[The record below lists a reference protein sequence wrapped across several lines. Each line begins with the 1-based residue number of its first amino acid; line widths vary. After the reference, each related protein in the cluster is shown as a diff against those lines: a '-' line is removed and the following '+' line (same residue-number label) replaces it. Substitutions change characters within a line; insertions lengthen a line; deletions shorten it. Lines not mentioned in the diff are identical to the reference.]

1 MLKELFESEG
11 DDLRLSIRSVEERKE
26 ARANSLDISLVKQF
40 LIEFQFL
47 KAVSEQELERIRDPS
62 SAASDSQTN
71 AE

>member
-1 MLKELFESEG
+1 MLKELFESSEG

-47 KAVSEQELERIRDPS
+47 KAVSEQELERIRDLS
-62 SAASDSQTN
+62 SAASDS
-71 AE
+71 

>member
-1 MLKELFESEG
+1 MLKELFESSEG

-47 KAVSEQELERIRDPS
+47 KAVSEQELERIRDLS
-62 SAASDSQTN
+62 SAVTDS
-71 AE
+71 

>member
-26 ARANSLDISLVKQF
+26 ARVNSLDISLVKQF

-47 KAVSEQELERIRDPS
+47 KAVSEQELERIRDLS
-62 SAASDSQTN
+62 STASDS
-71 AE
+71 

>member
-26 ARANSLDISLVKQF
+26 ARVNSLDISLVKQF

-47 KAVSEQELERIRDPS
+47 KAVSEQELERIRDLS
-62 SAASDSQTN
+62 STASDSQTN